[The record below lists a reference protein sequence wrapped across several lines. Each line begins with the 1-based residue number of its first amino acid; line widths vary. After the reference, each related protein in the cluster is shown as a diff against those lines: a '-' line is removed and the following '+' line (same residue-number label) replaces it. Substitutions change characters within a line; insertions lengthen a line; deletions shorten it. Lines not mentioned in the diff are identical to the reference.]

1 MLPWAEGQIKQAS
14 MQFIQRGR
22 KTYEAPKVEVIEI
35 ETQGVLCVSGD
46 AAASAG
52 GGTTNMNVN
61 NGYGW

>member
-1 MLPWAEGQIKQAS
+1 MRLPRW
-14 MQFIQRGR
+14 M
-22 KTYEAPKVEVIEI
+22 EVIEI